1 MFENP
6 ITFALLASSVVSLA
20 FYLFN
25 REKDKKNRDSN
36 PNMKY
41 VLVFGIVFIL
51 GLIGR
56 ILFNGSSYS
65 VDYVGD
71 LYFNFDIDFDVDS
84 HWFHDIVR
92 IVSDCSPDQKRK
104 QQNETE
110 RNETKQNEIK

>member
-6 ITFALLASSVVSLA
+6 ITFALLVSSVISLA

-25 REKDKKNRDSN
+25 REKDKKSRDSN

-56 ILFNGSSYS
+56 ILFNDSGQS
-65 VDYVGD
+65 VESAVEEA
-71 LYFNFDIDFDVDS
+71 VD
-84 HWFHDIVR
+84 DIVKE
-92 IVSDCSPDQKRK
+92 VDGGG
-104 QQNETE
+104 
-110 RNETKQNEIK
+110 EIDVGGQPPF

>member
-6 ITFALLASSVVSLA
+6 ITFALLVSSVISLA

-25 REKDKKNRDSN
+25 REKDKKSRDSN

-56 ILFNGSSYS
+56 ILFNDSGQS
-65 VDYVGD
+65 VESAVEEV
-71 LYFNFDIDFDVDS
+71 VD
-84 HWFHDIVR
+84 DIVKE
-92 IVSDCSPDQKRK
+92 VDGGG
-104 QQNETE
+104 
-110 RNETKQNEIK
+110 EIDVGGQPPF

>member
-6 ITFALLASSVVSLA
+6 ITFALLTSSVVTLA

-51 GLIGR
+51 GLIGK
-56 ILFNGSSYS
+56 ILFNSSSQS
-65 VDYVGD
+65 VESAVEEAVDDMVKELDGEMDVGGQPP
-71 LYFNFDIDFDVDS
+71 F
-84 HWFHDIVR
+84 
-92 IVSDCSPDQKRK
+92 
-104 QQNETE
+104 
-110 RNETKQNEIK
+110 

>member
-6 ITFALLASSVVSLA
+6 ITFALLTSSVISLA

-25 REKDKKNRDSN
+25 REKDKKSKDSN

-56 ILFNGSSYS
+56 ILFNGSSQS
-65 VDYVGD
+65 VESAVEEAVDDMVKEVDGGGEIDVGGQPP
-71 LYFNFDIDFDVDS
+71 F
-84 HWFHDIVR
+84 
-92 IVSDCSPDQKRK
+92 
-104 QQNETE
+104 
-110 RNETKQNEIK
+110 

>member
-25 REKDKKNRDSN
+25 REKDKKSKDSN

-51 GLIGR
+51 GLIGK
-56 ILFNGSSYS
+56 ILFNSSSQS
-65 VDYVGD
+65 VENVVEEVIEEVANEVDGGGEIDVGGQPQ
-71 LYFNFDIDFDVDS
+71 F
-84 HWFHDIVR
+84 
-92 IVSDCSPDQKRK
+92 
-104 QQNETE
+104 
-110 RNETKQNEIK
+110 

>member
-6 ITFALLASSVVSLA
+6 ITFALLVSSVISLA

-25 REKDKKNRDSN
+25 REKDKKSRDSN

-56 ILFNGSSYS
+56 ILFNDSGQS
-65 VDYVGD
+65 VESAVEEVFITKLG
-71 LYFNFDIDFDVDS
+71 IDSLIFS
-84 HWFHDIVR
+84 HNCNLFKFAEDN
-92 IVSDCSPDQKRK
+92 PTL
-104 QQNETE
+104 NA
-110 RNETKQNEIK
+110 

>member
-6 ITFALLASSVVSLA
+6 ITFALLTSSVVSLA

-25 REKDKKNRDSN
+25 REKDKKNIDSN

-56 ILFNGSSYS
+56 ILFNGSGQSLESVVKEAAEEVS
-65 VDYVGD
+65 VDSGGGEMDVGGQPP
-71 LYFNFDIDFDVDS
+71 F
-84 HWFHDIVR
+84 
-92 IVSDCSPDQKRK
+92 
-104 QQNETE
+104 
-110 RNETKQNEIK
+110 

>member
-6 ITFALLASSVVSLA
+6 ITFALLVSSVVSLA

-65 VDYVGD
+65 VESAVEEV
-71 LYFNFDIDFDVDS
+71 VD
-84 HWFHDIVR
+84 DIVKE
-92 IVSDCSPDQKRK
+92 VDGGG
-104 QQNETE
+104 
-110 RNETKQNEIK
+110 EIDVGGQPPF

>member
-6 ITFALLASSVVSLA
+6 ITFALLVSSVVSLA

-25 REKDKKNRDSN
+25 REKDKKSRDSN

-56 ILFNGSSYS
+56 ILFNDSGQS
-65 VDYVGD
+65 VESAVEEA
-71 LYFNFDIDFDVDS
+71 VD
-84 HWFHDIVR
+84 DIVKE
-92 IVSDCSPDQKRK
+92 VDGGGEMDVGGQPPF
-104 QQNETE
+104 
-110 RNETKQNEIK
+110 

>member
-6 ITFALLASSVVSLA
+6 ITFALLVSSVISLA

-25 REKDKKNRDSN
+25 REKDKKSRDSN

-56 ILFNGSSYS
+56 ILFNGSSQS
-65 VDYVGD
+65 VESAVEEA
-71 LYFNFDIDFDVDS
+71 VD
-84 HWFHDIVR
+84 DIVKE
-92 IVSDCSPDQKRK
+92 VDGGAGG
-104 QQNETE
+104 
-110 RNETKQNEIK
+110 EIDVGGQPPF

>member
-6 ITFALLASSVVSLA
+6 ITFALLVSSVVTLA

-51 GLIGR
+51 GLIGK
-56 ILFNGSSYS
+56 ILFNSSSQS
-65 VDYVGD
+65 VESAVEEAVDDMVKELDGEMDVGGQPP
-71 LYFNFDIDFDVDS
+71 F
-84 HWFHDIVR
+84 
-92 IVSDCSPDQKRK
+92 
-104 QQNETE
+104 
-110 RNETKQNEIK
+110 

>member
-6 ITFALLASSVVSLA
+6 ITFALLTSSVISLA

-25 REKDKKNRDSN
+25 HEKDKKNRDSN

-56 ILFNGSSYS
+56 ILFNGSSQS
-65 VDYVGD
+65 VESAVEEAVDDMVKEVDGGGEIDVGGQPP
-71 LYFNFDIDFDVDS
+71 F
-84 HWFHDIVR
+84 
-92 IVSDCSPDQKRK
+92 
-104 QQNETE
+104 
-110 RNETKQNEIK
+110 

>member
-6 ITFALLASSVVSLA
+6 ITFALLVSSVVSLA

-56 ILFNGSSYS
+56 ILFNGSSQS
-65 VDYVGD
+65 VESAVEEV
-71 LYFNFDIDFDVDS
+71 VD
-84 HWFHDIVR
+84 DIVKE
-92 IVSDCSPDQKRK
+92 VDGGG
-104 QQNETE
+104 
-110 RNETKQNEIK
+110 EIDVGGQPPF

>member
-6 ITFALLASSVVSLA
+6 ITFALLVSSVISLA

-25 REKDKKNRDSN
+25 REKDKKSRDSN

-56 ILFNGSSYS
+56 ILFNDSSQSAGNVIEEAIEEVTKEVDGGSEI
-65 VDYVGD
+65 DVGGHPP
-71 LYFNFDIDFDVDS
+71 F
-84 HWFHDIVR
+84 
-92 IVSDCSPDQKRK
+92 
-104 QQNETE
+104 
-110 RNETKQNEIK
+110 

>member
-6 ITFALLASSVVSLA
+6 ITFALLTSSVVTLA

-56 ILFNGSSYS
+56 ILYNGSSQS
-65 VDYVGD
+65 VESIVEEA
-71 LYFNFDIDFDVDS
+71 VD
-84 HWFHDIVR
+84 DIVKE
-92 IVSDCSPDQKRK
+92 VDGGG
-104 QQNETE
+104 
-110 RNETKQNEIK
+110 EIDVGGQPPF